1 MNEFKQVSLSFGEMG
16 YLRNLEWES
25 SIIYKLSDPR
35 FCMTVKYETV
45 QSSVSDLQF
54 KSQKTKST
62 SASLYCFYH
71 Y

>member
-16 YLRNLEWES
+16 YLINLEWAS
-25 SIIYKLSDPR
+25 SRIYKLSDPR
-35 FCMTVKYETV
+35 FSMTVKYETV

-54 KSQKTKST
+54 KCQKTKIT